1 MLTFIFTIGI
11 IFSVNMFC
19 FERGKTMKNHNIK
32 AALFDLDGVIVFTD
46 KYHYLAWK
54 ALADENGWEFDEKIN
69 NQLRGIPRL
78 ASLEVI
84 LKHNGVDL
92 PMEKKIELMDK
103 KNKQYVEL
111 LENINEGDLY
121 PGVVEFLKK
130 LRSKGTKISLCSS
143 SKNAPL
149 VLDKLG
155 ITDLF
160 DAIVTGNDIKNAK
173 PDPEI
178 FLLGAE
184 RLNMPPFHC
193 CVFEDAKAGI
203 EGAKAAGMKNVGVG
217 NREETEGFADQF
229 IMSYDEIEVDT
240 FLESGLKKP
249 LPVHETKIIETD
261 YNPANLAHIES
272 LFALGNGYM
281 GLRGTYDE
289 TDEGINMCAGMYING
304 IFATKKYEHLA
315 KCIGFSKHDEFTIN
329 LSDWRIFNLYIDGEK
344 ACFSKGNI
352 KDHYRELDMRRGV
365 IERKFVFETESG
377 KKAEVKSIRMV
388 SMTEVNSAAVSY
400 SVKPLN
406 FAGEVTVESQV
417 IKITEIAEGLHS
429 HVVGEGCDG
438 KGFYGVLQQ
447 VDTTE
452 QKVASAIAHTV
463 SCDKAVATENNS
475 DNVYSYVV
483 KANLSEGETL
493 TVDKFAAFGCDMD
506 NIPDMVS
513 YANDLVK
520 KNQNKGFDALLA
532 EQEEFWDKYWVNGD
546 IVIEGNPADQQAVR
560 FSLFQLR
567 QQLVTT
573 NACSIGATGLTGPGY
588 SGKVFWDTEMYLMPY
603 YNFTYPETQKEL
615 LMYRYRILDKARE
628 RAKEFGTVGAQYAWC
643 SIDGD
648 ETSIV
653 FEASTAEYHL
663 NSDIA
668 HSVWRYVDTTGD
680 KAFLYNY
687 GAEMVFETARFMS
700 HRGCFVPTRGNKF
713 CINVVCGPDEYA
725 CGINNNMYTNLFVQ
739 LHLYYALEVAR
750 DMKANAPEKYAE
762 LCEKCGVTE
771 AELDL
776 WQRAADNMYY
786 KYNEE
791 LGIHEQDDSFI
802 YQDPVDMD
810 KIPKNVDIRWK
821 YHPLDLWRMQVLKQ
835 ADVVLANFIRGN
847 LFTREEKERNYNYY
861 EPKCNHGS
869 SLSTA
874 IHSIMAAE
882 LGKSDEAYQF
892 FRCSA
897 YMDISDFKHNTA
909 DGLHLACLGGVWM
922 CVVNG
927 FMGMRHYETGLL
939 FNPHKPAAWKSYSC
953 RFAYRNALMEIKV
966 EGDTATFTLIE
977 GESLSFA
984 TDEQNVTLSA
994 SAPTFTCK
1002 VK

>member
-1 MLTFIFTIGI
+1 MTFCLIIDI
-11 IFSVNMFC
+11 IFLLKYSAVA
-19 FERGKTMKNHNIK
+19 ERGTQMKNHNIK

-54 ALADENGWEFDEKIN
+54 ALADEQGWDFDEKLN

-84 LKHNGVDL
+84 LRHNGVEL
-92 PMEKKIELMDK
+92 PMEKKIEFMEK
-103 KNKQYVEL
+103 KNNLYVKL
-111 LENINEGDLY
+111 LENINEGDIY
-121 PGVVEFLKK
+121 PGAVEFLKK
-130 LRSKGTKISLCSS
+130 LRAKGTKISLCSS
-143 SKNAPL
+143 SKNAVL

-155 ITDLF
+155 LTELF
-160 DAIVTGNDIKNAK
+160 DAIVTGHDIKNAK

-184 RLNMPPFHC
+184 KLRMPVFHC

-229 IMSYDEIEVDT
+229 IMSYDEIDIDT
-240 FLESGLKKP
+240 FLESGLKQP
-249 LPVHETKIIETD
+249 LPVDENSIIEEE

-281 GLRGTYDE
+281 GLRGAYDE
-289 TDEGINMCAGMYING
+289 EDDGIDMCSGMYING

-315 KCIGFSKHDEFTIN
+315 KCVGFSEHDQFTVN
-329 LSDWRIFNLYIDGEK
+329 LSDWRIFNVVIDGEK
-344 ACFSKGNI
+344 ACFSKENI
-352 KDHYRELDMRRGV
+352 KDHTRVLDFRSGLV
-365 IERKFVFETESG
+365 IRTFVFETSGG
-377 KKAEVKSIRMV
+377 KKAEVTSLRMV
-388 SMTEVNSAAVSY
+388 SMTEVNSAHISY

-406 FAGEVTVESQV
+406 FSGKVTVESKV
-417 IKITEIAEGLHS
+417 VKLTEIAGGIHS
-429 HVVGEGCDG
+429 SVVAENEEN
-438 KGFYGVLQQ
+438 GVYSLTQK
-447 VDTTE
+447 VNTTE
-452 QKVASAIAHTV
+452 QLVAMTVAHTV
-463 SCDKAVATENNS
+463 NLDKAVASDDNTEN
-475 DNVYSYVV
+475 VYTYSVS
-483 KANLSEGETL
+483 ADLNEGEIL
-493 TVDKFAAFGCDMD
+493 TVEKYAAFGCSMD
-506 NIPDMVS
+506 TFEDIEG
-513 YANDLVK
+513 YAFNLALI
-520 KNQNKGFDALLA
+520 NRAKGFDALVL
-532 EQEEFWDKYWVNGD
+532 EQKDFWDKYWVNAD

-615 LMYRYRILDKARE
+615 MMYRYRILDKARA
-628 RAKEFGTVGAQYAWC
+628 RAKVYGTVGAQYAWC
-643 SIDGD
+643 GIDGD
-648 ETSIV
+648 ETSVV
-653 FEASTAEYHL
+653 FEASVAEYHL

-668 HSVWRYVDTTGD
+668 HSVWRYVDSTGD
-680 KAFLYNY
+680 KDFLYDF
-687 GAEMVFETARFMS
+687 GAEMVFETAKFMS
-700 HRGCFVPTRGNKF
+700 HRGRFIPTKGNKF

-725 CGINNNMYTNLFVQ
+725 CGINNNMYTNLMVQ
-739 LHLYYALEVAR
+739 LHLYYALEVVA
-750 DMKANAPEKYAE
+750 DMKANAPEKYEALVNRIGLTAE
-762 LCEKCGVTE
+762 DI
-771 AELDL
+771 DL

-786 KYNEE
+786 KYNED

-802 YQDPVDMD
+802 YQDPVDMELV
-810 KIPKNVDIRWK
+810 PKNVDIRWK
-821 YHPLDLWRMQVLKQ
+821 YHPLDLWRMQVIKQ

-847 LFTREEKERNYNYY
+847 MFTIEEKERNYNYY

-874 IHSIMAAE
+874 IHSIMASE
-882 LGKSDEAYQF
+882 LGKHDEAYQF

-922 CVVNG
+922 TVVNG
-927 FMGMRHYETGLL
+927 FLGMRHYPDGVL
-939 FNPHKPAAWKSYSC
+939 FNPHMPAAWKSYST
-953 RFAYRNALMEIKV
+953 RFTYRGATMEITVDKN
-966 EGDTATFTLIE
+966 GATFTLVAGNE
-977 GESLSFA
+977 LSFA
-984 TDEQNVTLSA
+984 TDDAKVTLTPA
-994 SAPTFTCK
+994 NPTFTCNIK
-1002 VK
+1002 